1 MGVESGLRQLQGKG
15 RGLGVDLPS
24 EQSLDVWKAGPGV
37 MLPPKHP
44 DSLDTGISGAWG
56 LTSNQTNRLSDT
68 GLSGDPNS
76 SFLSPD
82 SEE

>member
-1 MGVESGLRQLQGKG
+1 
-15 RGLGVDLPS
+15 
-24 EQSLDVWKAGPGV
+24 

-44 DSLDTGISGAWG
+44 DSLDTGISGGWD
-56 LTSNQTNRLSDT
+56 LTSNQPNRLSDT

-82 SEE
+82 SEESERREYLGGDRDPVEQRDMLMVAWGC